1 MGIRFNALLGAL
13 AGKSQFFAS
22 VFEDE
27 AEIMRNIFFG
37 LGASLALGLSA
48 PLLAQVG
55 TSQSDQA
62 QQYLSNQAQTGQT
75 GQPASPTESAP
86 MIPTLQDIRSPLT
99 TIVNRPSG
107 TQAGTGAT
115 AAGTAPAPGARTAF
129 PGTDLQQR
137 IREFEFD
144 ELQQEV
150 QAERRE
156 RNEFQKFLMQ
166 STGRDL
172 PIFGQ
177 NLFRAV
183 PSTFAP
189 VDNVPVT
196 PDYVI
201 GPGDEI
207 QIRAWGQIDVDFNA
221 VVDREGAIHVPKVGV
236 ISVAGVK
243 ASDLPAYLKTVFGRT
258 FRNFQLTATLGKLR
272 SIQVFVVGQA
282 KRPGTYTVSSLST
295 LVTAVFAAGGPSTKG
310 SMRSIQLKR
319 GTRVVADFD
328 LYDLIVSGDKSKDV
342 SLLPGDVIYIPP
354 AGPLAAVTGSVKVPA
369 VYELKPN
376 TALFDLFRWA
386 GGLATTA
393 AGQKA
398 TVERIEDHRAQTV
411 EEFPLD
417 MSGLSRSIRDGDL
430 VTVYS
435 VVPRFDNVVVLRGN
449 VAQPGRFP
457 WREGMRVRDLIPDR
471 EALLSRDYWL
481 KRNQAVGLEDSV
493 AAILRQQSATGTRL
507 TIDDLYQRRKREGDI
522 DPTVGDTIRRI
533 QTESEAAKF
542 LDPSQASSTAQAA
555 SAAQI
560 STAAQSLQDQ
570 RKDELAK
577 LEAAKADS
585 LRLVN
590 QIKPSQREVN
600 WDYAV
605 VERINRNDL
614 TTSLIPFNLAKAVID
629 ADAEQNVLLQPGDIV
644 TVFSKEDVKVPVSK
658 QTQYVRLE
666 GEFNS
671 SGVHQIMPGET
682 LRQVVARIGGLTANA
697 YLFGSQFTRESTRL
711 SQEKTLAEALYR
723 LEKDMQRFNSLRAQ
737 NVTSPEDAASLQQ
750 QAVNQQNL
758 LTRLRQIRPIGRVVL
773 ELPETA
779 QAKDLPDMPLEDG
792 DRFVVPPPPSM
803 VSVVGSVYGE
813 SSFVYKPDK
822 RVADYLVQAGGPT
835 KAADQGSM
843 YVLRADGS
851 VKSKRQ
857 EGLFTASLEGSRLM
871 PGDAIVVPEELDRTT
886 ITRSLKDISQI
897 FYQFGL
903 GAAAIAVLKQSL

>member
-1 MGIRFNALLGAL
+1 LFRVGVVLAIGCGAP
-13 AGKSQFFAS
+13 
-22 VFEDE
+22 
-27 AEIMRNIFFG
+27 IY
-37 LGASLALGLSA
+37 
-48 PLLAQVG
+48 AQTG
-55 TSQSDQA
+55 TAQSDQT
-62 QQYLSNQAQTGQT
+62 QQYPSSQTQT
-75 GQPASPTESAP
+75 DQSLRPDVGAAGASQG
-86 MIPTLQDIRSPLT
+86 IQTLQDVRSPLT
-99 TIVNRPSG
+99 TITNRPG
-107 TQAGTGAT
+107 TQPGAGGAGVPT
-115 AAGTAPAPGARTAF
+115 PGARGTF

-144 ELQQEV
+144 QLQQEV
-150 QAERRE
+150 QAEQRE
-156 RNEFQKFLMQ
+156 RNEFQKFVME

-172 PIFGQ
+172 AIFGQ

-189 VDNVPVT
+189 VDNVPVSA
-196 PDYVI
+196 DYVI

-221 VVDREGAIHVPKVGV
+221 MVDREGAISVPKVGV

-258 FRNFQLTATLGKLR
+258 FRNFQLTATLGRLR
-272 SIQVFVVGQA
+272 SIQVYVVGQA

-319 GTRVVADFD
+319 GNRVVADFD
-328 LYDLIVSGDKSKDV
+328 LYDLIASGDKSKDAP
-342 SLLPGDVIYIPP
+342 LLPGDVIYIPP
-354 AGPLAAVTGSVKVPA
+354 IGPQVAVTGSVKIPA
-369 VYELKPN
+369 VYELKQN
-376 TALFDLFRWA
+376 TVLFDLFRWT

-398 TVERIEDHRAQTV
+398 TVERIEDHKARTV
-411 EEFPLD
+411 DEFALD
-417 MSGLSRSIRDGDL
+417 MGGLSRQIRDGDL

-435 VVPRFDNVVVLRGN
+435 VVPRFDNAVTLRGN

-471 EALLSRDYWL
+471 EALLSRDYWT
-481 KRNQAVGLEDSV
+481 KRNQVVGLDNSV
-493 AAILRQQSATGTRL
+493 ASILTQQSATGTRL
-507 TIDDLYQRRKREGDI
+507 TIDDLNQRRKPQGELDA
-522 DPTVGDTIRRI
+522 TVGDTIRRV

-542 LDPSQASSTAQAA
+542 LDPTQASSAAQAQ
-555 SAAQI
+555 SAAQVTL
-560 STAAQSLQDQ
+560 TAAQTLQDQ
-570 RKDELAK
+570 RKDELAR
-577 LEAAKADS
+577 LEAAKADA

-629 ADAEQNVLLQPGDIV
+629 GDPEQNVLLQPGDIV
-644 TVFSKEDVKVPVSK
+644 TVLSKEDVKVPVSK

-666 GEFNS
+666 GEFGS
-671 SGVHQIMPGET
+671 SGIHQILPGET
-682 LRQVVARIGGLTANA
+682 LRQLVARVGGLAPNA
-697 YLFGSQFTRESTRL
+697 YLFGAQFTRESTRL
-711 SQEKTLAEALYR
+711 SQEKTLSEALYR
-723 LEKDMQRFNSLRAQ
+723 LEKDMQRFNTLRAQ

-750 QAVNQQNL
+750 QAANQQNL
-758 LTRLRQIRPIGRVVL
+758 LTRLRQIKPIGRIVL
-773 ELPETA
+773 ELPE
-779 QAKDLPDMPLEDG
+779 QAKADDLPDMPLEDG
-792 DRFVVPPPPSM
+792 DRFIVPPPPSM
-803 VSVVGSVYGE
+803 VSVVGSVFGE

-822 RVADYLVQAGGPT
+822 RVADYLTQAGGVT
-835 KAADQGSM
+835 KSADQGSI

-857 EGLFTASLEGSRLM
+857 EGWFTASLEGSRLM
-871 PGDAIVVPEELDRTT
+871 PGDSIVVPEELDRTT
-886 ITRSLKDISQI
+886 VTRALKDISQI

-903 GAAAIAVLKQSL
+903 GAAAISVLHQSL